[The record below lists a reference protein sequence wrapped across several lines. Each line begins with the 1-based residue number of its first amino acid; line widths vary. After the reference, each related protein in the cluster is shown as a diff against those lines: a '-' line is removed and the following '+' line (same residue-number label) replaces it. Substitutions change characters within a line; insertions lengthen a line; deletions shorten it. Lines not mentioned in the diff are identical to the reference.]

1 MPRAEITDL
10 PCRTTAELD
19 AALDRIAS
27 APKDTGTLTMVV
39 ARPAEG
45 ERHVLAEGELDLA
58 VGLVGDNWVDRGSK
72 RTQDGSSHPDMQLNV
87 IGQRIIEFLA
97 HGDSERQ
104 ALAGD
109 QLHMDLDLSHDNLP
123 PGTRLT
129 IGDPAARGAVI
140 EVTEQPHTG
149 CAKFVSRYGP
159 EAMKFV
165 NGATGRPL
173 RLRGLNAKVVVPGT
187 IRPGDAV
194 VVSRP

>member
-1 MPRAEITDL
+1 MGQVEQLGLFADGVTRNAGVRRGAR
-10 PCRTTAELD
+10 RTIATV
-19 AALDRIAS
+19 ALWLVVIA
-27 APKDTGTLTMVV
+27 V
-39 ARPAEG
+39 
-45 ERHVLAEGELDLA
+45 A

-97 HGDSERQ
+97 HGDSDRQ

>member
-1 MPRAEITDL
+1 MPRAQITDL

-27 APKDTGTLTMVV
+27 APKDKGTLTMVV

-45 ERHVLAEGELDLA
+45 ERRVLHEGELDVAL
-58 VGLVGDNWVDRGSK
+58 GLVGDNWVDRGSK
-72 RTQDGSSHPDMQLNV
+72 RTEDGASHPDMQLNV

-97 HGDSERQ
+97 HGDPQRQ

-109 QLHMDLDLSHDNLP
+109 QLRLDLDLSHDNLP
-123 PGTRLT
+123 AGTRLT
-129 IGDPAARGAVI
+129 IGDPAVRGAVI

-165 NGATGRPL
+165 NGAIGRPL
-173 RLRGLNAKVVVPGT
+173 RLRGLNAKVVVPGR

-194 VVSRP
+194 VVARP